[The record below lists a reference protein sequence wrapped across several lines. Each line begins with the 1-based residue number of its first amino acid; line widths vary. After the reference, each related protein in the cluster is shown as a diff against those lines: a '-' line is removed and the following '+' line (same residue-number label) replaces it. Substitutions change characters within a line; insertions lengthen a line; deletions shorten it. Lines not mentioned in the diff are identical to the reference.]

1 MQGALP
7 PCMPPYPISGLPG
20 HCAPGTIRSSCGGR
34 QEATPGLTKLARQ
47 HRHSANPLRLHQNP
61 DDSCVSPMT
70 FQRRNCS
77 TTVDTGT
84 LLPSGEATLA
94 SRRDV
99 AGDARQSQTWIVSR
113 QARSRFDDRSQA
125 EQPPTRRLLISK
137 SLGVAAPGT
146 LNPA

>member
-34 QEATPGLTKLARQ
+34 QSSTPGLTKLAR
-47 HRHSANPLRLHQNP
+47 HDRHSANPLRLHQNP

-77 TTVDTGT
+77 TTADTRT
-84 LLPSGEATLA
+84 LLPPGKAISGLTLLLATPGLA
-94 SRRDV
+94 KPGSYQGKLGQGFATR
-99 AGDARQSQTWIVSR
+99 ARPNNR
-113 QARSRFDDRSQA
+113 QPRAD
-125 EQPPTRRLLISK
+125 
-137 SLGVAAPGT
+137 
-146 LNPA
+146 